1 MKWLNLVFI
10 LLVPTVSNAE
20 HQNDNHFS
28 KDHCAEI
35 YKGIQ
40 FLLSEADKH
49 WELLNENPEGSKQ
62 FIEDAMRIQWLAD
75 VAGNYSTVYQT
86 FCSEN

>member
-1 MKWLNLVFI
+1 MKWLSLVFI

-28 KDHCAEI
+28 KDHCAERFI
-35 YKGIQ
+35 KGSS

-49 WELLNENPEGSKQ
+49 WENENPEGSKQ

-86 FCSEN
+86 FCGEN